1 LLTHI
6 IEPRLGLGR
15 LTFLYDNY
23 PASQASLARVRP
35 GSPPLAERFELYL
48 NGIELANGFHELADA
63 EEQRHRFERQQ
74 HATHRQRLPSV
85 PMDEHLLAAL
95 HRDTGVTSAAEGRAA
110 PRASG
115 LPDCSGVALA
125 SIAW

>member
-15 LTFLYDNY
+15 LTFLYDY

-35 GSPPLAERFELYL
+35 GNPPLAERFELYL

-63 EEQRHRFERQQ
+63 AEQRTALSASNM
-74 HATHRQRLPSV
+74 HAPPAACGRA
-85 PMDEHLLAAL
+85 MDEHLLAAL
-95 HRDTGVTSAAEGRAA
+95 HRDTARTRRPKVARHRA
-110 PRASG
+110 PRACPIVPASR
-115 LPDCSGVALA
+115 SA